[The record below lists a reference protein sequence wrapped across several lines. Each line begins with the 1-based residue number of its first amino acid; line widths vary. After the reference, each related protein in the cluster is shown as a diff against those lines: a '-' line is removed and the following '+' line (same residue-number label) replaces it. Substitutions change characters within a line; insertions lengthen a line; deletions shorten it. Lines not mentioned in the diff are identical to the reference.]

1 MSIQQTETIQR
12 LWDRFIREQLA
23 AIPPEERRAYEQQ
36 FEDRFSE
43 LVEQG
48 SAAKGDGGDGFL
60 DMIGFGGKGP
70 VAFEDMAYPYVKPDF
85 DDSVVPSQLHAA
97 AELYFIYQ
105 YERSKVFQVVDVL
118 LRLFHHGRM
127 RIQRGPGARGLY
139 LLEKWQPLRYTL
151 RHREIAYRRA
161 FNYGLNPTPAGA
173 VVNRNFHRQ
182 MVGFMVALAQYFRD
196 LLIGEVIRGG
206 QLIEQR
212 PFGSVATVQ
221 RIGLDLRYALDR
233 ATYGNI
239 YALAVETGHY
249 LKQVLTLLDAPD
261 IKKAF
266 DANTKWNVVE
276 IVSQRYLGGMAE
288 ISQRAKMAESGR
300 RILQFVADNDFKTA
314 IDPLLFQSEMRPM
327 GPHAEAWL
335 AAYRM
340 TREGRGF
347 PGVMPALRGVLGGGP
362 AGVGGSAARE
372 MMDEPALADI

>member
-1 MSIQQTETIQR
+1 MAIQQTETIQR
-12 LWDRFIREQLA
+12 LWDRFIRDQLA
-23 AIPPEERRAYEQQ
+23 GVPPEDRPAYEAQL
-36 FEDRFSE
+36 EDRFAD
-43 LVEQG
+43 LIQG
-48 SAAKGDGGDGFL
+48 GAGEPQGGDGFL
-60 DMIGFGGKGP
+60 DLLGFGGRGP
-70 VAFEDMAYPYVKPDF
+70 VAFEEMAYPFVKADF
-85 DDSVVPSQLHAA
+85 DDAIVPSQLHAA

-105 YERSKVFQVVDVL
+105 YERSKVFQAVDVL
-118 LRLFHHGRM
+118 LRLYHLGKLY
-127 RIQRGPGARGLY
+127 IQRGPGARGLY
-139 LLEKWQPLRYTL
+139 LLEKWQPLRYK
-151 RHREIAYRRA
+151 RRDREIAYRRA
-161 FNYGLNPTPAGA
+161 FNYGASPAPAGA

-182 MVGFMVALAQYFRD
+182 LVGFMVAVAQYFRD

-212 PFGSVATVQ
+212 PFGSIGTVQ

-239 YALAVETGHY
+239 YALTVETGHY
-249 LKQVLTLLDAPD
+249 LKQVLALLDAPD

-276 IVSQRYLGGMAE
+276 VISERYLGGMAE

-300 RILQFVADNDFKTA
+300 RMLQFVADQDFKTA

-347 PGVMPALRGVLGGGP
+347 PGVVPALRGLLNSEGAVP
-362 AGVGGSAARE
+362 RTMEFA
-372 MMDEPALADI
+372 